1 MLFPAASRLP
11 ASRAPRRLR
20 TLVILLGVLFAMP
33 EAAFAAGAGD
43 MTLGAHI
50 ARLANFAI
58 LIGALYYFL
67 KGPIVTFLS
76 NRYTQIRHDLVTA
89 SQMRAAASAQLAE
102 IQQRMQTLPGELD
115 ALRRQGADD
124 VAAEQARITQAAAT
138 ERERLLQT
146 TRREIEMRLRLAQRE
161 LTEHTAALAVGI
173 AEQRIRQSIT
183 PEDQLRLVDRYTSQL
198 HEAGSRSAA
207 Q

>member
-1 MLFPAASRLP
+1 MLSPAAPRLP

-20 TLVILLGVLFAMP
+20 SIVILLGLLFTMP

-43 MTLGAHI
+43 LTLGAHI

-67 KGPIVTFLS
+67 KGPIVTFLG
-76 NRYTQIRHDLVTA
+76 NRYTQIRQDLVTA
-89 SQMRAAASAQLAE
+89 AEMRAAASAQLAG

-115 ALRRQGADD
+115 ALRRQGAAD
-124 VAAEQARITQAAAT
+124 VAAEQERIAQAAAA
-138 ERERLLQT
+138 ERERLLET
-146 TRREIEMRLRLAQRE
+146 TRREIDMRLRLALRE

-183 PEDQLRLVDRYTSQL
+183 ADDQLRLMDRYTSQL